1 MSTERL
7 KDFGIGLGFA
17 ALQIVMFRHLKLWEM
32 QPDLVLIY
40 ILWMITRRDRTSCLL
55 IAAGLGLFQ
64 DALLDL
70 WGLNMFAKTLMTFAI
85 YNFIPK
91 SSEIRLLIGQIFL
104 TVFIA
109 SLVHNML
116 FLGLSFLVESY
127 SAEILF
133 WRQWIGNA
141 LYTAVVGSF
150 IYLFRTN

>member
-1 MSTERL
+1 MSRERL
-7 KDFGIGLGFA
+7 KDFGIGLGFVV
-17 ALQIVMFRHLKLWEM
+17 LQIVMFRHLKLWEM

-40 ILWMITRRDRTSCLL
+40 ILWMITHKDRTSCLL
-55 IAAGLGLFQ
+55 IAAGLGFFQ

-70 WGLNMFAKTLMTFAI
+70 WGLNMFSKTLMTFAI

-91 SSEIRLLIGQIFL
+91 SSEIRLLIGQVFL
-104 TVFIA
+104 TVLIA
-109 SLVHNML
+109 SMVHNIL
-116 FLGLSFLVESY
+116 FLGLSFIVESY